1 MNKSILYYGYIL
13 KVEIPSRTP
22 IHSITVEMGSLGLLV
37 VSAESL
43 EKNPNNNI
51 EITNR
56 HFKNNPVKSSPEN
69 KFDLEQFYLIQKG
82 GNMGTYKIATEYHVA
97 VPLSSPIRWW

>member
-1 MNKSILYYGYIL
+1 MNKSILYYGYTL

-22 IHSITVEMGSLGLLV
+22 IHSITVEIGSLGLLV
-37 VSAESL
+37 SAGSL
-43 EKNPNNNI
+43 GKNPNNNI

-69 KFDLEQFYLIQKG
+69 KFNLEQFYLIQKD
-82 GNMGTYKIATEYHVA
+82 GNMGT
-97 VPLSSPIRWW
+97 